1 MMPFLCLAQADISGK
16 IIDKADGKPIPG
28 ATVFLN
34 NATAGTLSNK
44 DGSFTLHGVHNGQYD
59 MVISFIGY
67 ETYYQRINVNNTNQT
82 LPEIMLAVK
91 ATQLREVRISQPNPH
106 RSQDLDMFIHDFLG
120 NSENAA
126 YCKIVNPD
134 VVNLY
139 FNKKANTLT
148 ASTDDYLEVDNKAL
162 GYKVY
167 YQVNQFI
174 KNYDTKLLHY
184 EGPVRFE
191 EMKGK
196 SSNQKKWTKNRKE
209 IYRGSSMHFL
219 RSVFQADFTH
229 EGFKAFKLIRIP
241 NTDRPS
247 DSLIRVRIEKFS
259 ANTKEHPEW
268 RDSVRF
274 YRDKMRVPKY
284 WEKLVI
290 QPLAEKDFAQQSENK
305 QLMQLQFSDYLYVI
319 YNPDANKQ
327 IPDVKD
333 MHSLFRMYGTV
344 ITLSNKRALFDSNGI
359 FTDPSDTI
367 LDGTW
372 GLSGVADMLP
382 VDYMP

>member
-1 MMPFLCLAQADISGK
+1 MMPSLCFAQASISGK
-16 IIDKADGKPIPG
+16 VIDKADGKPIPV

-34 NATAGTLSNK
+34 NATNGTITNT
-44 DGSFTLHGVHNGQYD
+44 DGAFTLQSVRNGQYD
-59 MVISFIGY
+59 MVISCIGY
-67 ETYYQRINVNNTNQT
+67 ETYYQRVSVNNANQT
-82 LPEIMLAVK
+82 LPEIRLAVK
-91 ATQLREVRISQPNPH
+91 TTQLKEVRISQPNPH
-106 RSQDLDMFIHDFLG
+106 RSQDLDVFTHEFLG
-120 NSENAA
+120 SSENAA
-126 YCKIVNPD
+126 YCKVVNPD
-134 VVNLY
+134 IVNLS
-139 FNKKANTLT
+139 FNKKASTLT

-196 SSNQKKWTKNRKE
+196 PSEQKRWTKNRRE
-209 IYRGSSMHFL
+209 IYRGSSMNFL
-219 RSVFQADFTH
+219 RSVFQSDFSR
-229 EGFKAFKLIRIP
+229 EGFKAFKLIRVP
-241 NTDRPS
+241 NIDRPS

-268 RDSVRF
+268 RDSIRF
-274 YRDKMRVPKY
+274 YRDKMRTPKY
-284 WEKLVI
+284 WEKLLT
-290 QPLAEKDFAQQSENK
+290 QPMVETDFAQKSESK

-327 IPDVKD
+327 MPDVKD

-372 GLSGVADMLP
+372 GFERCCRYAAG
-382 VDYMP
+382 